1 MSLRKNDKLLLLDDS
16 KHWWKVQNS
25 QHQWGYVPS
34 NYVKKEK
41 PSIFDSIKKRVKK
54 GNSINKSSTS
64 PGGSPVRDVDS
75 PGVIKRPPPDTSHYP
90 ANDLNAGP
98 HQGWAL
104 VRYNY
109 TAQQPDELSLVKGII
124 VEIHILLGMF
134 ETVVHLFSMFI
145 LFKQEPKCW
154 C

>member
-1 MSLRKNDKLLLLDDS
+1 MKPPALLTQ
-16 KHWWKVQNS
+16 KMK
-25 QHQWGYVPS
+25 QWGYVPS

-54 GNSINKSSTS
+54 GNNINKSSTS
-64 PGGSPVRDVDS
+64 PGGSPVREVDS

-90 ANDLNAGP
+90 AHDLNAGP

-109 TAQQPDELSLVKGII
+109 TAQQTDELSLVKG
-124 VEIHILLGMF
+124 
-134 ETVVHLFSMFI
+134 TLF
-145 LFKQEPKCW
+145 LFTYIFVLTYNIMAKTRNKGFGARKEQ
-154 C
+154 